1 MWIQYQDEEGPL
13 ATPDDAIREFA
24 VNVGRDRAEQA
35 WLLTSYDTWVRNPF
49 YCGPAVRHPEDD
61 YFDYYEDEGDD
72 VPRGTVEEDEG
83 DDVPRGTSEDEDIP
97 F

>member
-1 MWIQYQDEEGPL
+1 MWIQYQEGPL

-35 WLLTSYDTWVRNPF
+35 WLLTDYDTWVRNPF
-49 YCGPAVRHPEDD
+49 YSGPAVRHPED
-61 YFDYYEDEGDD
+61 DYYEDEGDD
-72 VPRGTVEEDEG
+72 VPRGTVEEDE
-83 DDVPRGTSEDEDIP
+83 DIP

>member
-1 MWIQYQDEEGPL
+1 MWIQYQDDEPL

-24 VNVGRDRAEQA
+24 ANVGRDRAEQA
-35 WLLTSYDTWVRNPF
+35 WLLTDYDTWVRNPF

-72 VPRGTVEEDEG
+72 VPRA
-83 DDVPRGTSEDEDIP
+83 RGTSEDEDIP

>member
-24 VNVGRDRAEQA
+24 LNVGRDRAEQA
-35 WLLTSYDTWVRNPF
+35 WLLTDYDTWVRNPF

-61 YFDYYEDEGDD
+61 YYE
-72 VPRGTVEEDEG
+72 EEDEG

>member
-35 WLLTSYDTWVRNPF
+35 WILTDYDTWQRNSF
-49 YCGPAVRHPEDD
+49 YTGPAVRHPEDD
-61 YFDYYEDEGDD
+61 YYEEYEEYEEEVDVNVNEIDE
-72 VPRGTVEEDEG
+72 EG
-83 DDVPRGTSEDEDIP
+83 P

>member
-1 MWIQYQDEEGPL
+1 MWIQYQDDEPL

-24 VNVGRDRAEQA
+24 ANVGRDRAEQA
-35 WLLTSYDTWVRNPF
+35 WLLTDYDTWVRNPF

-61 YFDYYEDEGDD
+61 YYE
-72 VPRGTVEEDEG
+72 EEEG
-83 DDVPRGTSEDEDIP
+83 DDVPRGTSEDEEGP